1 MKRLFSFITLLSIAA
16 GSAFAQGNLVQNG
29 SFESVSKKIKEQGS
43 IDYAYPWTSG
53 AEAKADLFNPKSK
66 GEDWGVPMNL
76 YGDGDPKDGEGYA
89 GIVMYSYKDAEPKTY
104 LQIKL
109 SSGLEEEKVY
119 CVKMSVMLGLLSK
132 YACNNLGM
140 YLSEK
145 PMDIEALQAGAIT
158 PQIIHS
164 QNKIFMEQFDWEDIC
179 HTFIAN
185 GNEKYLT
192 IGNFAPSSETQEE
205 KIRKP
210 KGIIGSQART
220 GYYYIDDV
228 SVMNMAGVEA
238 CDCEVDAS
246 GSSLQVK
253 YSKEVSSD
261 MELDVTEDIE
271 MSRIY
276 FDEGS
281 AAIKED
287 AIIDMQK
294 VATLL
299 NEHPKYK
306 VKITGHTDPIEEVKV
321 TGDVSLQ
328 RAQNVKNELVKL
340 GAYENKLLIVGVQDF
355 DPATEDASVAGQA
368 QNRRVVFE
376 VISKD

>member
-1 MKRLFSFITLLSIAA
+1 MKQVFSFITLMSLASTV
-16 GSAFAQGNLVQNG
+16 AFSQGNLVQNG
-29 SFESVSKKIKEQGS
+29 SFESVSKKIKDQGS
-43 IDYAYPWTSG
+43 IDLAFPWVSPT
-53 AEAKADLFNPKSK
+53 ETKADLFNPKAK
-66 GEDWGVPMNL
+66 GEDWGVPLNL
-76 YGDGDPKDGEGYA
+76 YGDADPKDGEGYA
-89 GIVMYSYKDAEPKTY
+89 GIVMYSYKDAEPRTY
-104 LQIKL
+104 LEMKL
-109 SSGLEEEKVY
+109 SSGMEEGKVY
-119 CVKMSVMLGLLSK
+119 CVKMSVMLALLSK
-132 YACNNLGM
+132 YACNNIGL

-145 PMDIEALQAGAIT
+145 PMDLEALEAGAIT

-164 QNKIFMEQFDWEDIC
+164 QNKVFTEQFDWEDIC
-179 HTFIAN
+179 HTYIAN
-185 GNEKYLT
+185 GGEKYLT

-205 KIRKP
+205 KVKKP
-210 KGIIGSQART
+210 KGVIGTQART

-228 SVMNMAGVEA
+228 SVKNMAGVDA

-261 MELDVTEDIE
+261 MELDVTEDIQ
-271 MSRIY
+271 MTRIY

-281 AAIKED
+281 SVIKDD
-287 AIIDMQK
+287 AKADMQK

-299 NEHPKYK
+299 KEHPKYK
-306 VKITGHTDPIEEVKV
+306 VKITGHTDPVEEVKV

-328 RAQNVKNELVKL
+328 RAQTVKDQLVKL
-340 GAYENKLLIVGVQDF
+340 GAYENKLLVVGVQDF
-355 DPATEDASVAGQA
+355 DPATEDASIAGQA

>member
-1 MKRLFSFITLLSIAA
+1 MKRIFSFITLITAV
-16 GSAFAQGNLVQNG
+16 SAMTFAQGNLVQNG
-29 SFESVSKKIKEQGS
+29 SFESVTKKIKEGGS
-43 IDYAYPWTSG
+43 IDLALPWVSAT
-53 AEAKADLFNPKSK
+53 EAKVDLFNPRTK

-76 YGDGDPKDGEGYA
+76 YGDADPKDGEGYA
-89 GIVMYSYKDAEPKTY
+89 GVVMYSYKDAEPRTY

-119 CVKMSVMLGLLSK
+119 CVKMSVMLALLSK
-132 YACNNLGM
+132 YACNNIGM

-145 PMDIEALQAGAIT
+145 PMDMEALEAGSIT

-164 QNKIFMEQFDWEDIC
+164 QNKIFTEQFEWEDIC
-179 HTFIAN
+179 HTYIAN
-185 GNEKYLT
+185 GGEKFLT
-192 IGNFAPSSETQEE
+192 IGNFALSDETQEE
-205 KIRKP
+205 KVKKP
-210 KGIIGSQART
+210 KGILGTQART

-228 SVMNMAGVEA
+228 SVKNMAGVDA

-261 MELDVTEDIE
+261 MQLDVSEDIE
-271 MSRIY
+271 MTRIY
-276 FDEGS
+276 FDEKS
-281 AAIKED
+281 AVIKED
-287 AIIDMQK
+287 AKTDMQK

-299 NEHPKYK
+299 KEHPKYK
-306 VKITGHTDPIEEVKV
+306 VKITGHTDPVEEVKV

-328 RAQNVKNELVKL
+328 RAQAVKDQLVKL
-340 GAYENKLLIVGVQDF
+340 GAYENKLLVVGVQDF
-355 DPATEDASVAGQA
+355 NPATDDASVAGQA

-376 VISKD
+376 VISKE

>member
-1 MKRLFSFITLLSIAA
+1 
-16 GSAFAQGNLVQNG
+16 
-29 SFESVSKKIKEQGS
+29 
-43 IDYAYPWTSG
+43 
-53 AEAKADLFNPKSK
+53 
-66 GEDWGVPMNL
+66 
-76 YGDGDPKDGEGYA
+76 
-89 GIVMYSYKDAEPKTY
+89 
-104 LQIKL
+104 
-109 SSGLEEEKVY
+109 
-119 CVKMSVMLGLLSK
+119 
-132 YACNNLGM
+132 
-140 YLSEK
+140 
-145 PMDIEALQAGAIT
+145 
-158 PQIIHS
+158 
-164 QNKIFMEQFDWEDIC
+164 
-179 HTFIAN
+179 
-185 GNEKYLT
+185 
-192 IGNFAPSSETQEE
+192 
-205 KIRKP
+205 
-210 KGIIGSQART
+210 
-220 GYYYIDDV
+220 
-228 SVMNMAGVEA
+228 MAGVES

-287 AIIDMQK
+287 AKIDMQK

>member
-1 MKRLFSFITLLSIAA
+1 MKRIFSFITLMSIAA
-16 GSAFAQGNLVQNG
+16 STAFSQGNLVQNG
-29 SFESVSKKIKEQGS
+29 SFESVSKKIKEAGS
-43 IDYAYPWTSG
+43 ITYAYPWTS
-53 AEAKADLFNPKSK
+53 ATDNKPDLFNPRSK

-76 YGDGDPKDGEGYA
+76 YGDAEPKDGNGYA
-89 GIVMYSYKDAEPKTY
+89 GVNMYSYKDAEPRTY

-109 SSGLEEEKVY
+109 SSTLEEEKVY

-140 YLSEK
+140 YLSDK
-145 PMDIEALQAGAIT
+145 PMDIEALDADAIT

-164 QNKIFMEQFDWEDIC
+164 QNKVFSEQFDWEDIC

-185 GNEKYLT
+185 GGERYLT
-192 IGNFAPSSETQEE
+192 IGNFAPTSETEEE

-210 KGIIGSQART
+210 KGIIGTQSRNA
-220 GYYYIDDV
+220 YYYIDDV
-228 SVMNMAGVEA
+228 SVMNMAGVES